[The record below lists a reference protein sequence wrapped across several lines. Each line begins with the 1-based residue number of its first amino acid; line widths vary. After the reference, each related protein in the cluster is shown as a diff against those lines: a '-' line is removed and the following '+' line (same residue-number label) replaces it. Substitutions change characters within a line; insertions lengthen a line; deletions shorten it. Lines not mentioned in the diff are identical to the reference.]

1 MKKLLL
7 LAASTAVLSTSAM
20 AEGVYLRTDLGVNK
34 LQDITLNSSQPKVEL
49 KTKASLSLDL
59 GVGYNITDSVR
70 AELVFGHHFNPKT
83 KEFVDGNAE
92 KAKVTTKIDTL
103 MVKAYADIAEVGS
116 AKIFFGAG
124 FGVAKLS
131 AKQTSPDDD
140 TIKFKAKYNV
150 STSVALGAAFKVSE
164 GINTDVQ
171 YNFSDY
177 GHTKDSVLHVRAHS
191 VKVGLRF
198 DI

>member
-20 AEGVYLRTDLGVNK
+20 AEGIYIRTDFGVNK
-34 LQDITLNSSQPKVEL
+34 LQDIIYNSSPKVEA
-49 KTKASLSLDL
+49 KTKVHLSLDL

-70 AELVFGHHFNPKT
+70 AELTFGHHFNPKT
-83 KEFVDGNAE
+83 RNFSDGQKRGGE
-92 KAKVTTKIDTL
+92 ITSKIETL
-103 MVKAYADIAEVGS
+103 MVKAYADIAEIGV

-124 FGVAKLS
+124 LGVVKASNKM
-131 AKQTSPDDD
+131 TSGQMH
-140 TIKFKAKYNV
+140 KKSKVKYNIT
-150 STSVALGAAFKVSE
+150 TSVALGTAFKVAE
-164 GINTDVQ
+164 GVNTDVQ

-177 GHTKDSVLHVRAHS
+177 GNIKESFLRGHS